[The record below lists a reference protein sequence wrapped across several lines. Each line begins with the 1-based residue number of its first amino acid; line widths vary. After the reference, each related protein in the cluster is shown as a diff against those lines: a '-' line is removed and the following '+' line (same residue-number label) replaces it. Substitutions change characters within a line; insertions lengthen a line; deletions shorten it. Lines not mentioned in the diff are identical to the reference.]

1 MFPRS
6 LVSPR
11 SLMSL
16 RTLMS
21 LMSLMRITA
30 RLSSHHHSPAQHRLP
45 KPRQPLEP
53 GFQIRWIYRHTLEHV
68 LSLISHHQAA
78 AWRWLHTLART

>member
-1 MFPRS
+1 MMFW
-6 LVSPR
+6 
-11 SLMSL
+11 M
-16 RTLMS
+16 TLMRS
-21 LMSLMRITA
+21 AA
-30 RLSSHHHSPAQHRLP
+30 RSNILLHSPAQHRLP

-78 AWRWLHTLART
+78 AWRWLHTPART